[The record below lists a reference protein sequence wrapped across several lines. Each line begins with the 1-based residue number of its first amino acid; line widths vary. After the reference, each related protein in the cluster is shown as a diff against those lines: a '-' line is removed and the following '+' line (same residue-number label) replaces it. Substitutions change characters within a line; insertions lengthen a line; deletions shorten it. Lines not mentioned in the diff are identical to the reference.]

1 MSKPAN
7 KTLIGAF
14 VVGATALLLL
24 AIAVFGSGKLFQ
36 TTSRY
41 VLFFDGSIS
50 GLSVGSPVLFR
61 GVPVGR
67 VVEIRLT
74 GDLDNLVFQTPV
86 FIELNKKDEGR
97 FSVSDGDIS
106 KKEYLDRLVSHGLR
120 ATLATQSLLTGQLMI
135 EMDFYPRSQIPYP
148 IKEVKEY
155 DDVPEIPTIPSQFDN
170 ILQTL
175 TTLPYDD
182 IASNVL
188 DITEGVK
195 KILSNSG
202 TEQLIGHIDK
212 LVVQLQDIGTNLDKT
227 LTSIRGLA
235 EPYTKLAQ
243 DTDKRLS
250 AALEQASH
258 VLSRID
264 NVAKETEMT
273 VVSARGEVSKNST
286 TVIELNQ
293 AIRRNHRSGPGR
305 SRVRPTRLNAIPK
318 QCCAGRY
325 GKGTY
330 WGGEEPPFWRKGAP
344 PLLYQRLS
352 TGRVSGSSNR
362 SGTGLKAESCALDW
376 AQDCILKNDA
386 MGPRTRK
393 RITSV

>member
-1 MSKPAN
+1 MSKSAN

-202 TEQLIGHIDK
+202 TEQLI
-212 LVVQLQDIGTNLDKT
+212 VQLQDIGTNLDKT

-273 VVSARGEVSKNST
+273 VVSARGVVSKNST

-293 AIRRNHRSGPGR
+293 AIREITEAARAVRVFANTLERNPEAVLRGK
-305 SRVRPTRLNAIPK
+305 VR
-318 QCCAGRY
+318 
-325 GKGTY
+325 
-330 WGGEEPPFWRKGAP
+330 
-344 PLLYQRLS
+344 
-352 TGRVSGSSNR
+352 
-362 SGTGLKAESCALDW
+362 
-376 AQDCILKNDA
+376 
-386 MGPRTRK
+386 
-393 RITSV
+393 

>member
-1 MSKPAN
+1 MSKSAN

-202 TEQLIGHIDK
+202 TADRPHRQAGGPASGYRDQPRQDADEHPRACRTVYKAGAGYGQAAVRGAGTGVACPEPHRQRSQRDGDDCRFRPWRGQQKQYDRHRTESGH
-212 LVVQLQDIGTNLDKT
+212 
-227 LTSIRGLA
+227 
-235 EPYTKLAQ
+235 P
-243 DTDKRLS
+243 
-250 AALEQASH
+250 
-258 VLSRID
+258 
-264 NVAKETEMT
+264 
-273 VVSARGEVSKNST
+273 
-286 TVIELNQ
+286 
-293 AIRRNHRSGPGR
+293 RNHRSGPGR
-305 SRVRPTRLNAIPK
+305 SRVRQHA
-318 QCCAGRY
+318 
-325 GKGTY
+325 
-330 WGGEEPPFWRKGAP
+330 
-344 PLLYQRLS
+344 
-352 TGRVSGSSNR
+352 
-362 SGTGLKAESCALDW
+362 
-376 AQDCILKNDA
+376 
-386 MGPRTRK
+386 
-393 RITSV
+393 

>member
-1 MSKPAN
+1 M
-7 KTLIGAF
+7 
-14 VVGATALLLL
+14 
-24 AIAVFGSGKLFQ
+24 
-36 TTSRY
+36 
-41 VLFFDGSIS
+41 LFFDGSIS

-182 IASNVL
+182 IAS
-188 DITEGVK
+188 ECPGHYGRQSK
-195 KILSNSG
+195 KS
-202 TEQLIGHIDK
+202 
-212 LVVQLQDIGTNLDKT
+212 
-227 LTSIRGLA
+227 
-235 EPYTKLAQ
+235 
-243 DTDKRLS
+243 
-250 AALEQASH
+250 
-258 VLSRID
+258 
-264 NVAKETEMT
+264 
-273 VVSARGEVSKNST
+273 
-286 TVIELNQ
+286 
-293 AIRRNHRSGPGR
+293 
-305 SRVRPTRLNAIPK
+305 
-318 QCCAGRY
+318 
-325 GKGTY
+325 
-330 WGGEEPPFWRKGAP
+330 
-344 PLLYQRLS
+344 
-352 TGRVSGSSNR
+352 
-362 SGTGLKAESCALDW
+362 
-376 AQDCILKNDA
+376 
-386 MGPRTRK
+386 
-393 RITSV
+393 

>member
-1 MSKPAN
+1 MSKSAN

-148 IKEVKEY
+148 
-155 DDVPEIPTIPSQFDN
+155 
-170 ILQTL
+170 
-175 TTLPYDD
+175 
-182 IASNVL
+182 
-188 DITEGVK
+188 
-195 KILSNSG
+195 
-202 TEQLIGHIDK
+202 
-212 LVVQLQDIGTNLDKT
+212 
-227 LTSIRGLA
+227 
-235 EPYTKLAQ
+235 
-243 DTDKRLS
+243 
-250 AALEQASH
+250 
-258 VLSRID
+258 
-264 NVAKETEMT
+264 
-273 VVSARGEVSKNST
+273 
-286 TVIELNQ
+286 
-293 AIRRNHRSGPGR
+293 
-305 SRVRPTRLNAIPK
+305 
-318 QCCAGRY
+318 
-325 GKGTY
+325 
-330 WGGEEPPFWRKGAP
+330 
-344 PLLYQRLS
+344 
-352 TGRVSGSSNR
+352 
-362 SGTGLKAESCALDW
+362 
-376 AQDCILKNDA
+376 
-386 MGPRTRK
+386 
-393 RITSV
+393 

>member
-1 MSKPAN
+1 MSKSAN

-243 DTDKRLS
+243 DTDQ
-250 AALEQASH
+250 AAVRGAGTG
-258 VLSRID
+258 
-264 NVAKETEMT
+264 VACPEPHRQRSQRDGDDCRFRPWRGQQKQYDRHRTE
-273 VVSARGEVSKNST
+273 SGHP
-286 TVIELNQ
+286 
-293 AIRRNHRSGPGR
+293 RNHRSGPGR
-305 SRVRPTRLNAIPK
+305 SRVRQHA
-318 QCCAGRY
+318 
-325 GKGTY
+325 
-330 WGGEEPPFWRKGAP
+330 
-344 PLLYQRLS
+344 
-352 TGRVSGSSNR
+352 
-362 SGTGLKAESCALDW
+362 
-376 AQDCILKNDA
+376 
-386 MGPRTRK
+386 
-393 RITSV
+393 

>member
-1 MSKPAN
+1 MSKSAN

-148 IKEVKEY
+148 IREVKEY

-170 ILQTL
+170 IR
-175 TTLPYDD
+175 
-182 IASNVL
+182 
-188 DITEGVK
+188 K
-195 KILSNSG
+195 
-202 TEQLIGHIDK
+202 
-212 LVVQLQDIGTNLDKT
+212 
-227 LTSIRGLA
+227 
-235 EPYTKLAQ
+235 
-243 DTDKRLS
+243 
-250 AALEQASH
+250 
-258 VLSRID
+258 
-264 NVAKETEMT
+264 
-273 VVSARGEVSKNST
+273 
-286 TVIELNQ
+286 
-293 AIRRNHRSGPGR
+293 R
-305 SRVRPTRLNAIPK
+305 SRRCRMTTSPRMSSTL
-318 QCCAGRY
+318 
-325 GKGTY
+325 
-330 WGGEEPPFWRKGAP
+330 RKA
-344 PLLYQRLS
+344 S
-352 TGRVSGSSNR
+352 KKS
-362 SGTGLKAESCALDW
+362 
-376 AQDCILKNDA
+376 
-386 MGPRTRK
+386 
-393 RITSV
+393 

>member
-74 GDLDNLVFQTPV
+74 GNLDNLVFQTPV

-97 FSVSDGDIS
+97 FSISDGDIS
-106 KKEYLDRLVSHGLR
+106 RKEYLDRLVSHGLR

-135 EMDFYPRSQIPYP
+135 EMDFYPRNQIPYP

-155 DDVPEIPTIPSQFDN
+155 DDVPEIPTIPSQLDN

-175 TTLPYDD
+175 TTLPYDE
-182 IASNVL
+182 ITSNL
-188 DITEGVK
+188 LEITEGVK
-195 KILSNSG
+195 KILGNSN
-202 TEQLIGHIDK
+202 TTQLVGHIDG
-212 LVVQLQDIGTNLDKT
+212 LVLQLQEVGTSLDKT
-227 LTSIRGLA
+227 LASIRGLA
-235 EPYTKLAQ
+235 DPYTKLAR

-250 AALEQASH
+250 AALEQASR
-258 VLSRID
+258 VLNRIE
-264 NVAKETEMT
+264 NVAKETELT
-273 VVSARGEVSKNST
+273 VVSARGVVGREITKAARAVRVFANT
-286 TVIELNQ
+286 LE
-293 AIRRNHRSGPGR
+293 RNPESVLRGK
-305 SRVRPTRLNAIPK
+305 VR
-318 QCCAGRY
+318 
-325 GKGTY
+325 
-330 WGGEEPPFWRKGAP
+330 
-344 PLLYQRLS
+344 
-352 TGRVSGSSNR
+352 
-362 SGTGLKAESCALDW
+362 
-376 AQDCILKNDA
+376 
-386 MGPRTRK
+386 
-393 RITSV
+393 

>member
-1 MSKPAN
+1 MRKPAN

-74 GDLDNLVFQTPV
+74 GNLDNLVFQPPV

-97 FSVSDGDIS
+97 FSISDGDIS
-106 KKEYLDRLVSHGLR
+106 RKEYLDRLVSHGLR

-135 EMDFYPRSQIPYP
+135 EMDFYPRTQIPYP

-155 DDVPEIPTIPSQFDN
+155 DDVPEIPTIPSQLDN

-175 TTLPYDD
+175 TTLPYDE
-182 IASNVL
+182 ITSNL
-188 DITEGVK
+188 LEITEGVK
-195 KILSNSG
+195 KILGNSN
-202 TEQLIGHIDK
+202 TTQLVGHIDG
-212 LVVQLQDIGTNLDKT
+212 LVLQLQEVGTSLDKT
-227 LTSIRGLA
+227 LASIRGLA
-235 EPYTKLAQ
+235 DPY
-243 DTDKRLS
+243 TDKRLS
-250 AALEQASH
+250 AALEQASR
-258 VLSRID
+258 VLNRIE
-264 NVAKETEMT
+264 NVAKETELT
-273 VVSARGEVSKNST
+273 VVSARGVVGKNST

-293 AIRRNHRSGPGR
+293 AIREITKAARAVRVFANTLERNPESVLRGK
-305 SRVRPTRLNAIPK
+305 VR
-318 QCCAGRY
+318 
-325 GKGTY
+325 
-330 WGGEEPPFWRKGAP
+330 
-344 PLLYQRLS
+344 
-352 TGRVSGSSNR
+352 
-362 SGTGLKAESCALDW
+362 
-376 AQDCILKNDA
+376 
-386 MGPRTRK
+386 
-393 RITSV
+393 

>member
-74 GDLDNLVFQTPV
+74 GNLDSLVFQTPV

-97 FSVSDGDIS
+97 FSISDGDIS
-106 KKEYLDRLVSHGLR
+106 RKEYLDRLVSHGLR

-135 EMDFYPRSQIPYP
+135 EMDFYPRNQIPYP

-175 TTLPYDD
+175 TTLP
-182 IASNVL
+182 
-188 DITEGVK
+188 
-195 KILSNSG
+195 
-202 TEQLIGHIDK
+202 
-212 LVVQLQDIGTNLDKT
+212 
-227 LTSIRGLA
+227 
-235 EPYTKLAQ
+235 
-243 DTDKRLS
+243 
-250 AALEQASH
+250 
-258 VLSRID
+258 
-264 NVAKETEMT
+264 
-273 VVSARGEVSKNST
+273 T
-286 TVIELNQ
+286 T
-293 AIRRNHRSGPGR
+293 
-305 SRVRPTRLNAIPK
+305 
-318 QCCAGRY
+318 
-325 GKGTY
+325 
-330 WGGEEPPFWRKGAP
+330 
-344 PLLYQRLS
+344 
-352 TGRVSGSSNR
+352 
-362 SGTGLKAESCALDW
+362 
-376 AQDCILKNDA
+376 
-386 MGPRTRK
+386 
-393 RITSV
+393 

>member
-212 LVVQLQDIGTNLDKT
+212 LVVQLQDIGP
-227 LTSIRGLA
+227 TS
-235 EPYTKLAQ
+235 T
-243 DTDKRLS
+243 
-250 AALEQASH
+250 
-258 VLSRID
+258 
-264 NVAKETEMT
+264 
-273 VVSARGEVSKNST
+273 
-286 TVIELNQ
+286 
-293 AIRRNHRSGPGR
+293 RR
-305 SRVRPTRLNAIPK
+305 
-318 QCCAGRY
+318 
-325 GKGTY
+325 
-330 WGGEEPPFWRKGAP
+330 
-344 PLLYQRLS
+344 
-352 TGRVSGSSNR
+352 
-362 SGTGLKAESCALDW
+362 
-376 AQDCILKNDA
+376 
-386 MGPRTRK
+386 
-393 RITSV
+393 